1 MDATLLIAVD
11 LGAAFD
17 TVDHDII
24 LDVLENQFEVRGP
37 ALAWMHSSPYI
48 CPRRVFT
55 SGNLNAN
62 YFS

>member
-24 LDVLENQFEVRGP
+24 LDVLENQF
-37 ALAWMHSSPYI
+37 
-48 CPRRVFT
+48 
-55 SGNLNAN
+55 
-62 YFS
+62 